1 MSNSGKEE
9 EICSLCRNP
18 LHNVGYEL
26 ITTVCKHTFHL
37 ECLKTSVEASNQ
49 QCPLCR
55 GKMTLLVSLFGKE
68 TAVSSKQTAQVDV
81 TKQLPEQN
89 TLVADVA
96 TNYPSNEWECGKCTL
111 INLPYDVICAACETS
126 RLAPMSGGKQ
136 QMPDTNSYTA
146 ASKDLFH
153 SQANSSSPAIPPT
166 RSVIISSQCYPPLP
180 SNPHATSQQLSKQAQ
195 YEQYQE
201 LDGWEC
207 LNCTHINRNN
217 NTDCE
222 MCHRHR
228 PLNKH
233 RSVITAP
240 TVQPSTNLAAS
251 KFESTPYLPSIREA
265 SNTPIGFQNIENT
278 RLKPQKST
286 PGFEQEAVVYI
297 PDLPT
302 DVADGKL
309 AETIRTRLYISHH
322 IDVTKVKCH
331 SNVGV
336 GIVYLSNVNQ
346 KYELLRNVQTTTIDV
361 QSKRITI
368 SFLEK
373 LELVSYLV
381 FDQAKEVTR
390 NTEDIARRWAELS
403 QSKQRPTCE
412 LISPL
417 FPNIFKIASTSLD
430 ELHTIQ
436 KLDVYIFDD
445 KPIQVYIRADC
456 HFFEGIPYDTSTDQ
470 IITAIRERM
479 GGQYSA
485 EIFCVH
491 HNKAASCAVVLVK
504 SPAYN
509 WANLNEIS
517 LNGHICK
524 KQTQLDFRIV
534 VHPMSPSIPIDRIIL
549 HQQFRNS
556 VSRYEQKGDKLIIK
570 LYNKSV
576 YDECLRIKG
585 LRVNEHQ
592 MVIKPYDVTAS
603 DPVNSEINV
612 ENWYGAK
619 MLDFKP
625 DIMQFVTKPEHE
637 IFQYKWNP
645 QIWLEQ
651 FQSVD
656 KRQDSESDK
665 KRRLLRVTTMLNTI
679 GVVRKKSYL
688 YGTRD
693 NEREVKLDTKR
704 IQTIVYNHRS
714 KLTHKHETSSVI
726 VPQFP
731 STTVEVLNID
741 CFIKYANLASAGY
754 RPVLLNMANA
764 EMPGGG
770 YRQGA
775 GAQEETLFRRS
786 DYYLSLDAELDT
798 MKQAE
803 RYRCTANCEQKP
815 LNAHEKLYPMEEF
828 GAIYTSGITVFRD
841 TEDKG
846 YAYLEQPVCNVC
858 AIALAA
864 YKQPD
869 LKRDD
874 NTLLTNKNAVG
885 TRKKIENLFAIAHKH
900 GHDCLILSALGCGA
914 FKNPPLHVAAIFKSV
929 IEQYAGYF
937 KTICFAIIDDHNTGN
952 RLNQDGN
959 YKPFKHVFDGPPVQ
973 PFIHKLDVN
982 MCSGPFRIID
992 KTQYKVIIDEVCI
1005 FGLPPCQYGAE
1016 CRDLDDAQHGKS
1028 YSHPPLCPQY
1038 GSCNKML
1045 NDEVHKNSFIHCS
1058 QCHHGGK
1065 CKQTGDEKHLRQYG
1079 HPGFCSQA
1087 GDCKDMSEGHLIKYR
1102 HLPLCKDG
1110 PIKCLWF
1117 RKDDRNHCSSYRH
1130 CMLDCSFGGNC
1141 VNFHNEEHIK
1151 CQSHPFKQPCPMTP
1165 FACQYYVEF
1174 LQSKTSSAGKAK
1186 REVEEHCVDFS
1197 HVCPFGRQ
1205 CVDTGDQHARTSIHI
1220 ARKMCPDSNHC
1231 SKITNE
1237 EHLDSF
1243 SHPKILDIRYLCKY
1257 RGFECRDRSNIEHI
1271 KRYRHTGN
1279 YNYFGVARYFGLN
1292 QDVNFVRN
1300 HYHMVKAL
1308 RDYVNLEN
1316 WRKSNI
1322 SIPQEIIEWIRA
1334 LQPIHRCSKIIFESI
1349 IVHGNVMSREHMGFL
1364 NQPKFVASAVEQH
1377 NEVRRIFDQH
1387 NKKPLQKYGRDF
1399 IQALVDIEFNKA
1411 YKGTSMHKSSHD
1423 QCADMIKMKEIQLQG
1438 FLKQEEIDK
1447 MREHAIEIAQAS
1459 LRLHANPMG
1468 IGFAPD
1474 NTLGTNKHVF
1484 STLGPN
1490 LGVYYGDIF
1499 IIFKRELMRH
1509 PDANFSIQAATTF
1522 GQSCNAYKWRP
1533 WLKDPGSPKARIQ
1546 QFHYSK
1552 LHCSVPGYD
1561 ETAALELMAL
1571 TGLVNKTMDVDVNDI
1586 QRQWTSVDSHEVF
1599 EAHLPQLIPLDYIDH
1614 VYMPKNVFESFT
1626 PTIKTA
1632 VKNIFRH
1639 DRLTITPHIVDPN
1652 CEKQLDST
1660 RIPYQ

>member
-1 MSNSGKEE
+1 
-9 EICSLCRNP
+9 
-18 LHNVGYEL
+18 
-26 ITTVCKHTFHL
+26 
-37 ECLKTSVEASNQ
+37 
-49 QCPLCR
+49 
-55 GKMTLLVSLFGKE
+55 
-68 TAVSSKQTAQVDV
+68 
-81 TKQLPEQN
+81 
-89 TLVADVA
+89 
-96 TNYPSNEWECGKCTL
+96 
-111 INLPYDVICAACETS
+111 
-126 RLAPMSGGKQ
+126 MSGGKQ

-322 IDVTKVKCH
+322 ID
-331 SNVGV
+331 
-336 GIVYLSNVNQ
+336 
-346 KYELLRNVQTTTIDV
+346 
-361 QSKRITI
+361 
-368 SFLEK
+368 
-373 LELVSYLV
+373 
-381 FDQAKEVTR
+381 
-390 NTEDIARRWAELS
+390 
-403 QSKQRPTCE
+403 
-412 LISPL
+412 
-417 FPNIFKIASTSLD
+417 
-430 ELHTIQ
+430 
-436 KLDVYIFDD
+436 
-445 KPIQVYIRADC
+445 
-456 HFFEGIPYDTSTDQ
+456 
-470 IITAIRERM
+470 
-479 GGQYSA
+479 
-485 EIFCVH
+485 
-491 HNKAASCAVVLVK
+491 
-504 SPAYN
+504 
-509 WANLNEIS
+509 
-517 LNGHICK
+517 
-524 KQTQLDFRIV
+524 
-534 VHPMSPSIPIDRIIL
+534 
-549 HQQFRNS
+549 
-556 VSRYEQKGDKLIIK
+556 
-570 LYNKSV
+570 
-576 YDECLRIKG
+576 
-585 LRVNEHQ
+585 
-592 MVIKPYDVTAS
+592 
-603 DPVNSEINV
+603 
-612 ENWYGAK
+612 
-619 MLDFKP
+619 
-625 DIMQFVTKPEHE
+625 
-637 IFQYKWNP
+637 
-645 QIWLEQ
+645 
-651 FQSVD
+651 
-656 KRQDSESDK
+656 
-665 KRRLLRVTTMLNTI
+665 
-679 GVVRKKSYL
+679 
-688 YGTRD
+688 
-693 NEREVKLDTKR
+693 
-704 IQTIVYNHRS
+704 
-714 KLTHKHETSSVI
+714 
-726 VPQFP
+726 
-731 STTVEVLNID
+731 
-741 CFIKYANLASAGY
+741 YANLASAGY

-1652 CEKQLDST
+1652 YEKQLDST